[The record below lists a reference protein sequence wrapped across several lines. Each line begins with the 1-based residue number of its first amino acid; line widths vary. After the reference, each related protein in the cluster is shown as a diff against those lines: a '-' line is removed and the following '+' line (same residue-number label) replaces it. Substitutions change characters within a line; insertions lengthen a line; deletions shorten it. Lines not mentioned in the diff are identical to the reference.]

1 VADVYG
7 VSTIEIPPF
16 PIVIATS
23 NDGGLHN
30 ILVGSPHFLLLL
42 KIGI

>member
-1 VADVYG
+1 MADVYG
-7 VSTIEIPPF
+7 VSAIVIVSF

-23 NDGGLHN
+23 NDGGLRN
-30 ILVGSPHFLLLL
+30 IHVGSPHFLLLL